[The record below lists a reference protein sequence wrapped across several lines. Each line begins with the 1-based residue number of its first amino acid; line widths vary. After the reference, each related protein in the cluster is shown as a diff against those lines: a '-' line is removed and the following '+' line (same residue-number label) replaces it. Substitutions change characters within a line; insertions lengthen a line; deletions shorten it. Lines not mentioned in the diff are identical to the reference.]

1 MGKTTSHPW
10 HRSPARQ
17 KLGLRS
23 RIADHGRRRV
33 VWPDRLH
40 RSNLPPS
47 LPYDV
52 RQRQP
57 DTLPD
62 RVHLRCR
69 LHPSSPIPWR
79 GRYCLQLNSGR
90 NCYAVSAPLF
100 IYLLHRK
107 REPMA
112 ESRRCSRPVVCF
124 SYNRP
129 IVRDVSFSLMPG
141 TITGI
146 IGPNG
151 SGKTTILRLLDGI
164 IAPLSGEVV
173 LRGNTPLSSLKR
185 KEIARH
191 IAMVPQ
197 NGGSY
202 FYQTVF
208 QFAIQGRSPHLSLM
222 GFESM
227 RDEEIAREVLEMTQL
242 SHYLDARVS
251 ELSGGEKQRCCW
263 RGLWHNRPRYCSLTN
278 SRQIWT
284 STTRWS

>member
-1 MGKTTSHPW
+1 MSGEPSMLE
-10 HRSPARQ
+10 AR
-17 KLGLRS
+17 
-23 RIADHGRRRV
+23 H
-33 VWPDRLH
+33 
-40 RSNLPPS
+40 
-47 LPYDV
+47 
-52 RQRQP
+52 
-57 DTLPD
+57 
-62 RVHLRCR
+62 
-69 LHPSSPIPWR
+69 
-79 GRYCLQLNSGR
+79 
-90 NCYAVSAPLF
+90 
-100 IYLLHRK
+100 
-107 REPMA
+107 
-112 ESRRCSRPVVCF
+112 VCF

-251 ELSGGEKQRCCW
+251 ELSGGEKQRLLLARALAQQTEILLLDEFTANLDINYQVELMRLVRRITREKRLATLVVSHEINILGTFCD
-263 RGLWHNRPRYCSLTN
+263 RVILMSQGVIRHQGSVQEVMTKEHLKQLFGLDFTVRPLPGGRMEVLPTI
-278 SRQIWT
+278 Q
-284 STTRWS
+284 

>member
-1 MGKTTSHPW
+1 MLE
-10 HRSPARQ
+10 AR
-17 KLGLRS
+17 
-23 RIADHGRRRV
+23 H
-33 VWPDRLH
+33 
-40 RSNLPPS
+40 
-47 LPYDV
+47 
-52 RQRQP
+52 
-57 DTLPD
+57 
-62 RVHLRCR
+62 
-69 LHPSSPIPWR
+69 
-79 GRYCLQLNSGR
+79 
-90 NCYAVSAPLF
+90 
-100 IYLLHRK
+100 
-107 REPMA
+107 
-112 ESRRCSRPVVCF
+112 VCF

-251 ELSGGEKQRCCW
+251 ELSGGEKQRLLLARALAQQTEILLLDEFTANLDINYQVELMRLVRRITREKRLATLVVSHELNILGTFCD
-263 RGLWHNRPRYCSLTN
+263 RVILMSQGVIRHQGSVQEVMTKEHLKQLFGLDFTVRPLPGGRMEVLPTI
-278 SRQIWT
+278 Q
-284 STTRWS
+284 